1 MNSREDVAAE
11 RLRYPMTRWAA
22 ESSVLIGGSR
32 RRCENPKECAVNSM
46 MMDMMSKDMAKAGM
60 STTDMSVL
68 EACLDACSACEQA
81 SIVCSMEMTPCAP
94 ACMNCAAMCN
104 TMMNC
109 MLRMQGM
116 TREVTMS
123 MLDATIATCQMC
135 MDECMAHAEDSEVS
149 RMCAQ
154 SCKACMDACMALK
167 NSLMKMA

>member
-1 MNSREDVAAE
+1 M
-11 RLRYPMTRWAA
+11 
-22 ESSVLIGGSR
+22 
-32 RRCENPKECAVNSM
+32 NSM

-135 MDECMAHAEDSEVS
+135 MDECMAHADDSEVS